1 MRIGWIHRVCKMRP
15 VWIRPVYTVRLERML
30 VDPDEDMQT
39 LMKEAGAAEK
49 EGAQVEKHK
58 QKK

>member
-1 MRIGWIHRVCKMRP
+1 MRP
-15 VWIRPVYTVRLERML
+15 AWIRLVYTVRSEWML

-39 LMKEAGAAEK
+39 LTKETRAAEK
-49 EGAQVEKHK
+49 EGAQVEKHE

>member
-1 MRIGWIHRVCKMRP
+1 MRP
-15 VWIRPVYTVRLERML
+15 AWIQLVYTAYLERML

-39 LMKEAGAAEK
+39 LTGEARAAEK